1 MSKEN
6 DKLLAQLLQYHST
19 LPEEQFLHELTVEL
33 EKQTKRK
40 NKLISYALLA
50 ASLLAVPFLFTL
62 NVDAFSSAEFL
73 VTCSS
78 LLLFALLNWHLG
90 CQRRVLEVT

>member
-19 LPEEQFLHELTVEL
+19 LPEEQFLHELTVEV
-33 EKQTKRK
+33 EKRQKRK
-40 NKLISYALLA
+40 NKLITYALLA
-50 ASLLAVPFLFTL
+50 AGILAGPFLFAL
-62 NVDAFSSAEFL
+62 NLDTFSSREFL

-78 LLLFALLNWHLG
+78 LLLIALFISSW
-90 CQRRVLEVT
+90 VVSEEF